1 MTGKPGSGIRMFGAS
16 LALGAAFC
24 MLVPS
29 EAQAQGRRDRG
40 GVSVSAEIT
49 LSVGTKERIREFYA
63 ARPAI
68 DVDALPPG
76 IRKRLARGKPL
87 PPGIAKKVAPPEL
100 VGGLSL
106 PSGYQLVEV
115 GVDVLLVEV
124 ATGVIHDVL
133 MDLIR

>member
-1 MTGKPGSGIRMFGAS
+1 MTRKPGSRIRMFGAS
-16 LALGAAFC
+16 FVVGAAIC
-24 MLVPS
+24 TLVPS

-40 GVSVSAEIT
+40 ISVSAEVT
-49 LSVGTKERIREFYA
+49 LSVGTRERIREFYA

-106 PSGYQLVEV
+106 PAGYQLLEV